1 MLVVLTGSRAVADDA
16 GGFRAETKARQPGS
30 LVVADGGRLLLVGNH
45 RSGSISTIDLSAE
58 RVAAETT
65 VGRSLSA
72 MAAVPGGDRLVAL
85 DPDSRA
91 LILLDRRGTEI
102 REIARAETPADPFR
116 VAVSPD
122 GKTVVVASRWTR
134 SLGLFRIPGE
144 KPAIEAVRTVEMPFS
159 PGELVFLSDGPS
171 LVVADAF
178 GGSIATVDPVSGAI
192 GEVRGL
198 PAHNIRGMAVS
209 PDGRTLA
216 LVHQT
221 LHRQARSTFDDVHWG
236 SLLSNHLRLVRVTDL
251 KTAGPLNARV
261 VDLDEVA
268 HAAGDPSAVA
278 FAPDGRT
285 VVALG
290 GVGEAAIVAPPGHPL
305 RRFEVGRRPSAV
317 ALSPD
322 GKMAYFADP
331 DADSVATVSTEGG
344 TNRKRVTLG
353 PRPEP
358 SAVER
363 GERLFRDAR
372 LSHHGWLSCASCHTD
387 GHTIGGLADTLGDGS
402 YGAPKLVP
410 SLFGVKSTGPWG
422 WLGNLPDL
430 GTQVKKSVETTM
442 RGDSPDEAK
451 VADLVAYL
459 DSLELPVARP
469 TVDPSAASRGK
480 AIFKARDCAR
490 CHSGDALTSEG
501 QYDVGLDDQAGN
513 RKFNPPSLRG
523 AGLRDRFLHDG
534 RAGSIEDVFRV
545 QKHPDGRSMSSDE
558 IRDLA
563 AFLRTL

>member
-1 MLVVLTGSRAVADDA
+1 M
-16 GGFRAETKARQPGS
+16 
-30 LVVADGGRLLLVGNH
+30 
-45 RSGSISTIDLSAE
+45 
-58 RVAAETT
+58 
-65 VGRSLSA
+65 
-72 MAAVPGGDRLVAL
+72 
-85 DPDSRA
+85 
-91 LILLDRRGTEI
+91 
-102 REIARAETPADPFR
+102 
-116 VAVSPD
+116 
-122 GKTVVVASRWTR
+122 
-134 SLGLFRIPGE
+134 
-144 KPAIEAVRTVEMPFS
+144 
-159 PGELVFLSDGPS
+159 
-171 LVVADAF
+171 
-178 GGSIATVDPVSGAI
+178 
-192 GEVRGL
+192 
-198 PAHNIRGMAVS
+198 
-209 PDGRTLA
+209 
-216 LVHQT
+216 
-221 LHRQARSTFDDVHWG
+221 
-236 SLLSNHLRLVRVTDL
+236 TDL

-480 AIFKARDCAR
+480 AIFKAQLRPMPLGRRPD
-490 CHSGDALTSEG
+490 
-501 QYDVGLDDQAGN
+501 
-513 RKFNPPSLRG
+513 LRG
-523 AGLRDRFLHDG
+523 PVRRG
-534 RAGSIEDVFRV
+534 
-545 QKHPDGRSMSSDE
+545 PGRSGRQSQVQPAVAPRGGPPRSVPA
-558 IRDLA
+558 RRPRRGRSRTCFAFKSTRTA
-563 AFLRTL
+563 AR